1 MCAASIEPASS
12 LARAVSPSRA
22 QPSATPARSQVRRAR
37 PVSASSRSPR
47 AYRSGRDGERSEDVF
62 LELVVGLG
70 RVRRVTN
77 GSLGCAGVAIG
88 AERRAHAPEADRLL
102 LGPVH
107 RPCDLEQARQRCA
120 VAAGDVDH
128 AAEDGHELVELPE
141 LVGQLLDRGRQ
152 DGARRCRRLGCSQA
166 AHDCGQA
173 LGALLLAPC
182 QAGARPCLVGAPH
195 CASTRSACAG
205 TTLGRSGA
213 LAPMRQR
220 RTSVAASPAAP
231 SSASVRSWMKPSAAP
246 NALTLAL
253 EPSPVDERD
262 SRGRVVLGVVLRALL
277 DDVAR
282 CLGRPPASLVAAA
295 PRDEALAQL
304 RQLCGR
310 ELPRHELAQ
319 TAVEDLQPVVAE
331 QEAADGAKR
340 PAHGAARL
348 LEQLGELVLAQ
359 ATVRD
364 DERSQHSPRHIA
376 QLRLVE
382 PPKLLTEVV
391 LRVFGRLRAR
401 GAPARPGPCS
411 AIASQTK
418 RANSGLAAG
427 QREDPLGAGGDRVEL
442 VARDQQPNG
451 FEAERLHRQRLRAA
465 QRVLAGD
472 RLARI
477 RLDAGGGDDMDV
489 VAQRAGQDVGDR
501 DLLVGHLV
509 EPVDDDQQRARG
521 RRALACLAQSSLSCP
536 CNSVTPGGVP
546 PGSPSSSSSCALS
559 ACRNATAVLRA
570 PSARMK
576 KQASA
581 GSGPCQR
588 PSRTRSIE
596 LRHERRLAVS
606 TRRLDEHVAG
616 LGPATWSAM
625 NASSGSRATKRSR

>member
-1 MCAASIEPASS
+1 M
-12 LARAVSPSRA
+12 
-22 QPSATPARSQVRRAR
+22 
-37 PVSASSRSPR
+37 
-47 AYRSGRDGERSEDVF
+47 
-62 LELVVGLG
+62 LG
-70 RVRRVTN
+70 
-77 GSLGCAGVAIG
+77 I
-88 AERRAHAPEADRLL
+88 
-102 LGPVH
+102 
-107 RPCDLEQARQRCA
+107 
-120 VAAGDVDH
+120 
-128 AAEDGHELVELPE
+128 
-141 LVGQLLDRGRQ
+141 
-152 DGARRCRRLGCSQA
+152 
-166 AHDCGQA
+166 
-173 LGALLLAPC
+173 
-182 QAGARPCLVGAPH
+182 
-195 CASTRSACAG
+195 
-205 TTLGRSGA
+205 
-213 LAPMRQR
+213 
-220 RTSVAASPAAP
+220 
-231 SSASVRSWMKPSAAP
+231 
-246 NALTLAL
+246 
-253 EPSPVDERD
+253 
-262 SRGRVVLGVVLRALL
+262 VLRALL

-282 CLGRPPASLVAAA
+282 CLGRPPASLVVAA

-319 TAVEDLQPVVAE
+319 TAVEDLEPVVAE

-391 LRVFGRLRAR
+391 LRVFGRLALEALQLAGPVLGDRLADEAR
-401 GAPARPGPCS
+401 E
-411 AIASQTK
+411 Q
-418 RANSGLAAG
+418 GLAAG

-477 RLDAGGGDDMDV
+477 RLDAGGGDDVDV

-521 RRALACLAQSSLSCP
+521 RRALACLRPELAQLP
-536 CNSVTPGGVP
+536 LQLGHAGRRAAGEPELVEQLRVERLQERDRRVARPVGADEEARERRRGTVP
-546 PGSPSSSSSCALS
+546 APVAH
-559 ACRNATAVLRA
+559 AVD
-570 PSARMK
+570 
-576 KQASA
+576 
-581 GSGPCQR
+581 
-588 PSRTRSIE
+588 E

-616 LGPATWSAM
+616 LGAGDLVCDERQLGLARDE
-625 NASSGSRATKRSR
+625 ALAIEGQERGGVGEVRRARIARALVERDGEVAGGRDVTDLEAGDGRRGCACPI